1 MDDLRCCHPAG
12 LCFGAGLGITLFGIS
27 YMFIHDGL
35 VHKRFPVGP
44 IADVPYLKRVA
55 IAHKLHHSEKYGG
68 VPWGLFLGPHVRL
81 PHSLT
86 GSRAAKE
93 SFPFFLLG
101 GAVLAEQLA
110 ITGGMRQ
117 WCLPGG

>member
-1 MDDLRCCHPAG
+1 M
-12 LCFGAGLGITLFGIS
+12 GITLFGIS

-68 VPWGLFLGPHVRL
+68 VPWGLFLGPHVRPL
-81 PHSLT
+81 IHRLGVSLRVEFV
-86 GSRAAKE
+86 RALEYFA
-93 SFPFFLLG
+93 
-101 GAVLAEQLA
+101 
-110 ITGGMRQ
+110 
-117 WCLPGG
+117 